1 MIIGTSA
8 QSSTT
13 ILIINFN
20 FEELTSCVAITQGMR
35 GMALALEKMSESY
48 GGWCSAI
55 WSAVGRRP
63 PPAIAHPDE
72 LAATLQHVVA
82 DTAEE
87 V

>member
-1 MIIGTSA
+1 
-8 QSSTT
+8 
-13 ILIINFN
+13 
-20 FEELTSCVAITQGMR
+20 MR